1 MNQEESSVVLMKEV
15 VTNLEKHANNA
26 MRELDMTVTQARVL
40 ATLQSFSE
48 KQVTLKHL
56 EKKLQLSQSVTA
68 GIIKRLEQRK
78 YVESLGD
85 CEDKRIKI
93 VRITPLGEQQC
104 KSSQEILEKLE
115 NKFLSCFTENEALIF
130 NTLLKKI
137 RDSIE

>member
-68 GIIKRLEQRK
+68 GIIKN
-78 YVESLGD
+78 
-85 CEDKRIKI
+85 KR
-93 VRITPLGEQQC
+93 
-104 KSSQEILEKLE
+104 
-115 NKFLSCFTENEALIF
+115 FY
-130 NTLLKKI
+130 
-137 RDSIE
+137 